1 MCFRGSFCISS
12 MAVIVCT
19 RIQAQLHGILILD
32 MFLSS
37 RYLSE
42 LLAERHKITP
52 FLPVL
57 PNTYRLLNQGEFH
70 CHNAFSCTQIETCIV
85 FKNGYFS
92 RWILFVVTGIR
103 NDCNYGKWLS
113 IYGVC
118 NVDTCTWK
126 LNLISGVRRSRY
138 TSKSQILI
146 YHMCF
151 YLSCFL

>member
-1 MCFRGSFCISS
+1 MFFVAVNCISS

-19 RIQAQLHGILILD
+19 RIQAQLHGQLILD

-37 RYLSE
+37 RYLSD

-70 CHNAFSCTQIETCIV
+70 CHDAFSCTQIETCIV
-85 FKNGYFS
+85 FKNGIFS

-103 NDCNYGKWLS
+103 NDCNCGKWLS
-113 IYGVC
+113 IWCLQCRHLYMETES
-118 NVDTCTWK
+118 NIQHQTIK
-126 LNLISGVRRSRY
+126 IYLE
-138 TSKSQILI
+138 SQILI

-151 YLSCFL
+151 YLLCFL